1 MIIGANQ
8 GVTRPSSPT
17 PPAPAG
23 SAEPVDTF
31 QASLE
36 ATHQTLEIAK
46 KWQAE
51 WKKAD
56 LWTLKSAQSAAPSL
70 PALWSQGFRKL
81 SRGERDKMKDLVKA
95 GCRPAYA
102 RRLVEFKQTSMI
114 DYILRQSKRGK
125 KK

>member
-1 MIIGANQ
+1 M
-8 GVTRPSSPT
+8 
-17 PPAPAG
+17 
-23 SAEPVDTF
+23 DTF

-36 ATHQTLEIAK
+36 ATHQTLELAK

-56 LWTLKSAQSAAPSL
+56 LWSLKSAKSTAPSL

-81 SRGERDKMKDLVKA
+81 SAGERNKMRDLVKA